1 MNMAVT
7 ESTDKSDRLLLIGCG
22 ILQKEIRYLIKKNDW
37 PLDSSFMRSALHNNI
52 GKLEKG
58 LTGSLAKRSDR
69 ETIVFYGCC
78 HPDIDN
84 IVARGNAVRTPGQNC
99 VDILLGRELFD
110 LELERGAFF
119 LLEEWAQRWSPITEM
134 VFGKNPEVI
143 RSVFQEAHKYI
154 LAIRTPCSDDFS
166 EEAQE
171 VASIVGLPLQWM
183 DTGLEHLEA
192 TLKQTMAQKLKER
205 DD

>member
-1 MNMAVT
+1 MAVT
-7 ESTDKSDRLLLIGCG
+7 ENAEQPERLLLIGCG
-22 ILQKEIRYLIKKNDW
+22 ILQKEIRYLIEKNSWQMDT
-37 PLDSSFMRSALHNNI
+37 SFMRSALHNNI

-58 LTGSLAKRSDR
+58 LTGSLAKRADR

-78 HPDIDN
+78 HPDMDRI
-84 IVARGNAVRTPGQNC
+84 IEKGNSLRTPGQNC

-183 DTGLEHLEA
+183 DVGLEHLES
-192 TLKQTMAQKLKER
+192 TLDQTMQKKLKSR
-205 DD
+205 